1 MTTEPTRVLL
11 LDGGSDGLLGLT
23 FHLHL
28 SGFAPDIFKDAHD
41 ALNWARNC
49 PAGNYLCLIV
59 NTLDGRFAAESL
71 AKTLSWPNFPLP
83 VLFISRETGG
93 EGPATADDGPAD
105 FRRCTS
111 ETLMQ
116 HLRLLQTETAV
127 TAEEFSQQESRDA

>member
-11 LDGGSDGLLGLT
+11 LDGGSDALLGLT

-28 SGFAPDIFKDAHD
+28 SGFAADIFKDAHD
-41 ALNWARNC
+41 VLNWARNC

-83 VLFISRETGG
+83 VLFIAGETEG
-93 EGPATADDGPAD
+93 EGPTLADDSPAYI
-105 FRRCTS
+105 RRCTS
-111 ETLMQ
+111 KTLMQ
-116 HLRLLQTETAV
+116 HLRLLKTETAV
-127 TAEEFSQQESRDA
+127 TAEGVFRQEHRDA

>member
-93 EGPATADDGPAD
+93 EGPATADDSPAYI
-105 FRRCTS
+105 RRCTS

-127 TAEEFSQQESRDA
+127 TAEEVSRQEHRDA